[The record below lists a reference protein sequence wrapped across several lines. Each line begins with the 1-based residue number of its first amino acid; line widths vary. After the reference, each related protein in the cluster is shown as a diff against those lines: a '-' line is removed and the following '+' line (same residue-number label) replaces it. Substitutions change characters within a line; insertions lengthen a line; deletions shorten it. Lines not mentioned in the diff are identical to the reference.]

1 MRKELPEL
9 RQQYGELEAKYKKV
23 VNELQE
29 GKCSIKVILALK
41 LTCINLK
48 PQQPVITYKCKY
60 TLTCRGICERHCA
73 DKSICEINLNCYHC
87 KIELYLRPVSD

>member
-1 MRKELPEL
+1 MRKELAEL

-29 GKCSIKVILALK
+29 GKCSIRVILALK

-48 PQQPVITYKCKY
+48 PQQPVITYKCRIHLDMQRDNYVK
-60 TLTCRGICERHCA
+60 GIAQTRVFV
-73 DKSICEINLNCYHC
+73 KLI
-87 KIELYLRPVSD
+87 